1 MRRNLFLLVGLAF
14 LILIPSIPAVGQAL
28 PSDTAHFNP
37 EVVTFW
43 HKLGIPQS
51 VGHFKKFR
59 DSRVNRKG
67 LRPDKERKPPLLR
80 IADPKNLA
88 EGSPEMLKA
97 AAKIKMDQDLA
108 PQKLKALKYIS
119 TIGCSCYNKQ
129 AGLVE
134 KALLEG
140 MQDCT
145 VEVRMAAINVVLSNA
160 GNACCCQGQCGTCCS
175 KEVLKKLQEIAYKM
189 DDDGCYVEPNPQVRS
204 LAERA
209 LLNQCPPLVE
219 EKKPEPPKPP
229 ENPEKSPENPEKSGE
244 ENPELKKE
252 KTEADLHNLMNP
264 TSSSDADGTAGLWRI
279 PPIDQA
285 PVASHSAPRGMIRPS
300 TNSRFAASSTRLP
313 KGTPASSV
321 EFIKPFELPIGGQVV
336 IAIDEFNVS
345 FGTVISSEAGTA
357 LINVEDY
364 RLIENLNV
372 SQRFC
377 LGVLE

>member
-1 MRRNLFLLVGLAF
+1 MRRNILLIVGLAF

-28 PSDTAHFNP
+28 PSDTARFNP
-37 EVVTFW
+37 DVVTIW
-43 HKLGIPQS
+43 HKLGIPQG
-51 VGHFKKFR
+51 VGRFKKYR
-59 DSRVNRKG
+59 DSRINRKG

-140 MQDCT
+140 MEDCT

-160 GNACCCQGQCGTCCS
+160 GNPCCCQGQCGTCCS

-189 DDDGCYVEPNPQVRS
+189 DDNGCYVEPNPQVRS

-209 LLNQCPPLVE
+209 LNQCPPLVE
-219 EKKPEPPKPP
+219 EKKSEPPKPP
-229 ENPEKSPENPEKSGE
+229 ENPEKKPENPEKSGD
-244 ENPELKKE
+244 ENPESKKKE
-252 KTEADLHNLMNP
+252 
-264 TSSSDADGTAGLWRI
+264 SDSEPPQPDEPDSGSDSDGTTGVWGTR
-279 PPIDQA
+279 PINQVSSRQSFGAAWNDPA
-285 PVASHSAPRGMIRPS
+285 LNELEIRGFVDSI
-300 TNSRFAASSTRLP
+300 TQGQT
-313 KGTPASSV
+313 GITV
-321 EFIKPFELPIGGQVV
+321 EFVKPFELPIGAQVV
-336 IAIDEFNVS
+336 IAIDEFNAS
-345 FGTVISSEAGTA
+345 FGTVISSEAGSA